1 MKKLLVILLALILLL
16 VLMVPLGWWWLS
28 GTSSGANFALN
39 RAAGFVPTLSWQSI
53 DGDLRSGL
61 TVRQLAVAEADTP
74 VTMEQLELA
83 VQIHWF
89 RGPAVEVHH
98 LRARDVRVQL
108 PPGDP
113 DAAERSEPFEL
124 PDLTLPVP
132 VDLRELTV
140 DGLEIVLAD
149 PQAEAIVIERIELA
163 ASAHERLDIEH
174 LQVVLDNHQLDAD
187 GHWQLAQ
194 PFAGELRLAAD
205 LALAPDLRQ
214 QLRLDIDGRLA
225 NLDIGIDSEGPA
237 DLTGQLRLRGLP
249 EMPDSNLRLD
259 GNLGGWP
266 DLPWAARELSLRAE
280 GKPDAWSLR
289 LNTQLDHPEAPENQ
303 LTLRARG
310 NLSRVEIEELLAELL
325 DGEIRA
331 RGDVQLEPSLA
342 ANVALTIDGINPTP
356 LSEQWPSGARLNG
369 ELNVETDGERIVLQ
383 TLSLSAPPTQLRL
396 SGNGELDPAADRI
409 DLSLDWTNLA
419 WPLLADA
426 GPQIFASERGRVR
439 LQGAIS
445 DWQLELEA
453 LLQALDQPQSRL
465 DLRASGSDERA
476 RIETLSLNAGTA
488 GRLGL
493 DGSVQ
498 WAPSLAA
505 QGDLRFEAL
514 DPGQFVNELPGQLDG
529 AVRFEL
535 DGTDQIDL
543 AITAL
548 DGELRGQTVSGEGDV
563 SLRDEQPESG
573 RLTIDFGDNR
583 VTIDSGDGQAWAWTI
598 DAQALHQLWPGLGGQ
613 AELSGEFRAADKRID
628 ARGQVSNA
636 SFNDI
641 LLSTADIDLAM
652 GWDEPSLLRLNL
664 TLNDLDLNPWERID
678 HLDINLDG
686 SCRGHD
692 YSLVMRGQRA
702 NLDLG
707 GRGAWADCLRGGD
720 EWQGELARFYLSS
733 GLAGDWTL
741 NEAMPI
747 RVSPANTEAG
757 PACLRAAGES
767 QGRICL
773 RELSAADQGRLA
785 VGIDAVPMDLLLL
798 PLDPTFH
805 LTTPLFGEI
814 EAAWSDQDGLEDVR
828 GFLRLDPGHLK
839 PLGSD
844 QQLLAIDQVE
854 LTLTPD
860 GEQFVL
866 DLNAR
871 LEGQSRL
878 EGQARLIDLNDPGS
892 AEIDALM
899 ELALPDIGVFNR
911 LVAQLDQL
919 GGRLEAALEIDG
931 PLASPRFEGSAAL
944 RDGLITHAPLG
955 LRITDI
961 GLELAANND
970 TGELTGRMQSGDG
983 HLDLSGRLDRE
994 EAGWRHQIEIDGE
1007 RFSFADVDWLR
1018 LTASPSIRLSGQG
1031 DRQELDG
1038 DIRITHLR
1046 GGLPPGSE
1054 DRVRS
1059 SADVRVMGEDDLD
1072 EDDAGGQQLVGRLGI
1087 ELGDDA
1093 RLAALGMQTRL
1104 AGGLELL
1111 WDGDSSMPR
1120 GRGVIRL
1127 PQGSYR
1133 AYGQNLEIRDGE
1145 ILFTGNPL
1153 DNPALD
1159 IRAVRDIFGDPQVDE
1174 AGVLIRGNAQNPIIT
1189 LFTDPPTSEEK
1200 ALAYVVTGADFDHAG
1215 GQGAVNVG
1223 FYLLPR
1229 LFVSYGIGLF
1239 EAGNVL
1245 SGRFE
1250 LSRRWGVR
1258 VVSGER
1264 DTGVD
1269 ISWALDR

>member
-1 MKKLLVILLALILLL
+1 MKKVLVILLALILLL
-16 VLMVPLGWWWLS
+16 VLMLPLGWWWLS
-28 GTSSGANFALN
+28 GTTSGASFALN
-39 RAAGFVPTLSWQSI
+39 RAAGFVPSLNWQSV
-53 DGDLRSGL
+53 DGNLRRGL
-61 TVRQLAVAEADTP
+61 TLRQLSVAEADTP
-74 VTMEQLELA
+74 VTIEQLELA

-89 RGPAVEVHH
+89 RGPTVDVQH
-98 LRARDVRVQL
+98 LRASGVRVEL
-108 PPGDP
+108 PPADP
-113 DAAERSEPFEL
+113 DAPERTEPFEL
-124 PDLTLPVP
+124 PELSLPVP
-132 VDLRELTV
+132 VELRELTV
-140 DGLEIVLAD
+140 DRLDIILAD
-149 PQAEAIVIERIELA
+149 PEAEPIRIERIELA
-163 ASAHERLDIEH
+163 ARAHERLDIER
-174 LQVVLDNHQLDAD
+174 LQVRMDGHQVDAD

-205 LALAPDLRQ
+205 LELAPDVRQ
-214 QLRLDIDGRLA
+214 QLRLDLGGRLA
-225 NLDIGIDSEGPA
+225 NLDIAIDSEGPA

-249 EMPDSNLRLD
+249 DLPDSNLRLN

-266 DLPWAARELSLRAE
+266 DLPWAAHDLSLQAE
-280 GKPDAWSLR
+280 GKPDDWSLR
-289 LNTQLDHPEAPENQ
+289 LSTELDHPEAPENR
-303 LTLRARG
+303 LRLQASG
-310 NLSRVEIEELLAELL
+310 SLNQINIEELLAELL

-331 RGDVQLEPSLA
+331 QGDIQLEPSLA
-342 ANVALTIDGINPTP
+342 ANLALTIDGLNPTP

-369 ELNVETDGERIVLQ
+369 ELNVETDGERVVLQ
-383 TLSLSAPPTQLRL
+383 TLSLSAPPTQLQL
-396 SGNGELDPAADRI
+396 SGSGELDPANDRI
-409 DLSLDWTNLA
+409 DLSLDWTDLA
-419 WPLLADA
+419 WPLLGDA

-465 DLRASGSDERA
+465 EVRASGSDERA
-476 RIETLSLNAGTA
+476 RIETLSLNAGSA
-488 GRLGL
+488 GRLNL
-493 DGSVQ
+493 DGNLQ

-505 QGDLRFEAL
+505 AGDLRFEAL

-529 AVRFEL
+529 AVRFAL
-535 DGTDQIDL
+535 DADNQIDL
-543 AITAL
+543 SITAL
-548 DGELRGQTVSGEGDV
+548 DGELRGQTISGDGDV
-563 SLRDEQPESG
+563 TLREEQPESG

-583 VTIDSGDGQAWAWTI
+583 VRLDSGDGQIWTWRI
-598 DAQALHQLWPGLGGQ
+598 DADALHQLWPGLGGQ
-613 AELSGEFRAADKRID
+613 AELSGDLSLADQRIN
-628 ARGQVSNA
+628 ARGQISNA

-641 LLSTADIDLAM
+641 LLSSADIDLAM

-664 TLNDLDLNPWERID
+664 TLNDLDLNPWERIEL
-678 HLDINLDG
+678 LDINLDG
-686 SCRGHD
+686 SCRQHD

-707 GRGAWADCLRGGD
+707 GQGAWANCLRGGD
-720 EWQGELARFYLSS
+720 EWRGELARFHLSS

-741 NEAMPI
+741 NDAMPI
-747 RVSPANTEAG
+747 RVSPGSSDVG
-757 PACLRAAGES
+757 PACLRAAGGN

-773 RELSAADQGRLA
+773 REFSAADQGRLA
-785 VGIDAVPMDLLLL
+785 MGIEAVPMDLLLL

-805 LTTPLFGEI
+805 LTTPLSGEI
-814 EAAWSDQDGLEDVR
+814 EAAWSDQAGMENIN
-828 GFLRLDPGHLK
+828 GFLRLDAGHLK

-844 QQLLAIDQVE
+844 QQLLSIDLVE
-854 LTLTPD
+854 VTLTPD

-892 AEIDALM
+892 AEIDAVM

-919 GGRLEAALEIDG
+919 GGRLEAALEVDG
-931 PLASPRFEGSAAL
+931 PLASPRFEGTAAL
-944 RDGLITHAPLG
+944 REGLITHAPLG
-955 LRITDI
+955 LRITDM
-961 GLELAANND
+961 GLELTANND
-970 TGELTGRMQSGDG
+970 TGELTGRMQSGEG
-983 HLDLSGRLDRE
+983 HLDLTGRLDRE

-1072 EDDAGGQQLVGRLGI
+1072 EDELAGQQLVGRLGI

-1093 RLAALGMQTRL
+1093 RLAALGMQTQL

-1174 AGVLIRGNAQNPIIT
+1174 AGVLIRGNAQNPVIT

-1200 ALAYVVTGADFDHAG
+1200 ALAYVITGADFDHAG

-1269 ISWALDR
+1269 ISWAVDR